1 VFTDGRDVV
10 TRAHDD
16 DPLSLQDSIDGV
28 VRSMQGGERRPS
40 GQAQAMGGVF
50 GRWSEIVGENV
61 AAHVQPVR
69 LDGARLVVEV
79 TDPAWATQIRRL
91 SDTLRTRVREVAGTT
106 IETVEVR
113 VAGGRP
119 KRR

>member
-1 VFTDGRDVV
+1 
-10 TRAHDD
+10 
-16 DPLSLQDSIDGV
+16 
-28 VRSMQGGERRPS
+28 
-40 GQAQAMGGVF
+40 MGGVF

>member
-1 VFTDGRDVV
+1 MTLP
-10 TRAHDD
+10 HDD

-28 VRSMQGGERRPS
+28 VRSMQGGGRRPS

-91 SDTLRTRVREVAGTT
+91 SDTLRTAGPRRGRHDDRDGRGTRRRWPP
-106 IETVEVR
+106 ET
-113 VAGGRP
+113 AM
-119 KRR
+119 KHC